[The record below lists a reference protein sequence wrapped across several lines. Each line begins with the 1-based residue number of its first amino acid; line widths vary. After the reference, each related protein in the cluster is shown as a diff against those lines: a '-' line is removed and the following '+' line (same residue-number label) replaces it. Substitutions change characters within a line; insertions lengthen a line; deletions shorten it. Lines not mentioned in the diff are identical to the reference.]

1 MNSWI
6 LEAVQMTI
14 AGLVIAYIFY
24 TLAFSSREEARRE
37 QADSLRRSFERREVE
52 RSDRRRRNAG
62 PPPGLKERRMLA
74 RRTR

>member
-14 AGLVIAYIFY
+14 AGLVIAYIFC
-24 TLAFSSREEARRE
+24 TLALSSREEARRE
-37 QADSLRRSFERREVE
+37 QADSLRRNFERREIE

-62 PPPGLKERRMLA
+62 PPQGLKERRVLTRRA
-74 RRTR
+74 R